1 MHGDD
6 FIFTINSLKTDTQ
19 KPNDSLHVVVM
30 RHSLWWHTEEPSSWH
45 SQTIPP
51 VEQTSGSASLWC
63 YGTWWL
69 LPQDL
74 HMDNKVLDMVWQATP
89 TWQDGMCW
97 FVPVASVGVNSWY
110 QFCMMD
116 TSASTPTSVAQV
128 TSQRTISRRRQLRDD
143 NVIRITW
150 RNQKEYWK
158 TGQFRRISTSK
169 CFFHTLLPSNYKQKK

>member
-6 FIFTINSLKTDTQ
+6 FIFTINWLKTDTQ
-19 KPNDSLHVVVM
+19 KPDESLLVVVM
-30 RHSLWWHTEEPSSWH
+30 RHLLWWHTEEPSSWH

-74 HMDNKVLDMVWQATP
+74 HMDNKVLDMVWQVTP

-97 FVPVASVGVNSWY
+97 FLPVASVGVNSWY
-110 QFCMMD
+110 QFCIMD

-150 RNQKEYWK
+150 RNQ
-158 TGQFRRISTSK
+158 Q
-169 CFFHTLLPSNYKQKK
+169 Q